1 MSVRDDHRERVTER
15 LAAHLLETGL
25 TQDSLRQL
33 ARAAGIS
40 DRMLLYY
47 FADKAEV
54 LSAAAA
60 RIAAQTVESL
70 AEALPEGTTLPPR
83 KLIMLAT
90 QLTAGPKMRQ
100 FMRLWV
106 EMIAA
111 AAKGEEPFVTISGH
125 VMASFKQWL
134 AARLEVPVG
143 TDAAATAGVII
154 ALIDGLALVDICS
167 SEADMQATHRAVA
180 ELFEPS

>member
-1 MSVRDDHRERVTER
+1 MSVRDEQRERVTGR

-25 TQDSLRQL
+25 TQASLRQL
-33 ARAAGIS
+33 ARAAGVS

-47 FADKAEV
+47 FADKTEV
-54 LSAAAA
+54 LSAATA
-60 RIAAQTVESL
+60 RIAAQTVEGL
-70 AEALPEGTTLPPR
+70 AEALPEGTRMLPR
-83 KLIMLAT
+83 ELVILAA
-90 QLTAGPKMRQ
+90 QLTAGPQMRR

-111 AAKGEEPFVTISGH
+111 AAKGEEPFVTISGQ

-134 AARLEVPVG
+134 AVRLDVPAG
-143 TDAAATAGVII
+143 TDAAATASVII

-167 SEADMQATHRAVA
+167 NAADMKATNRAVA
-180 ELFEPS
+180 VLFAPQ